1 MSVQG
6 GLWCSYD
13 FLSAFLSVTK
23 RQMSVAVLNLR
34 IYFSFEDLNCFEY
47 LIYFFLVWQRWKF
60 TEEHVRQTPTWGGDR
75 VPKLTKCLTA
85 LELGTSVFGLS
96 CYLLLVN

>member
-47 LIYFFLVWQRWKF
+47 LIYFFWYGKGGNLLKNMY
-60 TEEHVRQTPTWGGDR
+60 VRLPRGEGIES
-75 VPKLTKCLTA
+75 LNL
-85 LELGTSVFGLS
+85 LSVLQ
-96 CYLLLVN
+96 LWN